1 MDAQRIIMNYAM
13 SPSAEDI
20 EALGNAALEALPEEL
35 LEYCES
41 LAVSVEEWPDE
52 TLQHDQDLQDPYEV
66 LASYKSGK
74 EIAPGIE
81 KKSANDDDAIII
93 YRRPILDMWCETGED
108 LSMLIRNVMIE
119 ELGRHFDFSD
129 DEIEELAGRHHQGML

>member
-1 MDAQRIIMNYAM
+1 MNHAM

-20 EALGNAALEALPEEL
+20 EALAGSCLEGMPEEL

-41 LAVSVEEWPDE
+41 LAISVEEWPDE
-52 TLQHDQDLQDPYEV
+52 TMQQDQDSSDPFEI

-81 KKSANDDDAIII
+81 KKSANDDDALIL
-93 YRRPILDMWCETGED
+93 YRRPILDIWCETGED
-108 LSMLIRNVMIE
+108 LSVLIRNVMIE
-119 ELGRHFDFSD
+119 ELGRHFDFSE
-129 DEIEELAGRHHQGML
+129 DEIEELSGRHHQGML